1 MSITGSNDRSNMEG
15 RRPISL
21 LVIGEVGEVG
31 GNEGV
36 NVCERWLRLG
46 GARGPPGTEGGLEML
61 KGLEMFI
68 VFIGGDDV
76 CLDDIES
83 SLPLFVEGE
92 AKEPDEEEEM
102 FILDVFSFFDILVF
116 RPNEAKNPP
125 LFNEM
130 DADGVRERM
139 EGEWL
144 MLELDLDELVRGGF
158 IAKYGYG
165 RVRDTEVGVISPSVT

>member
-1 MSITGSNDRSNMEG
+1 MSITGSKDRSNMEG

-21 LVIGEVGEVG
+21 LAIGEMG

-36 NVCERWLRLG
+36 YVCERWVRLG
-46 GARGPPGTEGGLEML
+46 GARGPPGTVGGVEIL
-61 KGLEMFI
+61 KGLEIFI
-68 VFIGGDDV
+68 VFIDGDDV

-83 SLPLFVEGE
+83 NLPLFVEGE
-92 AKEPDEEEEM
+92 EKELEGEDDM
-102 FILDVFSFFDILVF
+102 SMLVGFSFFEILVF

-130 DADGVRERM
+130 DVDGVRERM
-139 EGEWL
+139 EGEWP

-158 IAKYGYG
+158 IAKDGYG
-165 RVRDTEVGVISPSVT
+165 RVRDTEVGVISPSVS

>member
-1 MSITGSNDRSNMEG
+1 M
-15 RRPISL
+15 
-21 LVIGEVGEVG
+21 G
-31 GNEGV
+31 GNGGV
-36 NVCERWLRLG
+36 NVCERCGRLG

-61 KGLEMFI
+61 KGLEIFI
-68 VFIGGDDV
+68 VFIEGDDV

-83 SLPLFVEGE
+83 NLPFLVEAE
-92 AKEPDEEEEM
+92 AEEPEDDEM
-102 FILDVFSFFDILVF
+102 RRLDGFSFFDILVL

-130 DADGVRERM
+130 DVDGVRERI

-144 MLELDLDELVRGGF
+144 TLELDLDELVRGGF
-158 IAKYGYG
+158 IAKDGYG

>member
-21 LVIGEVGEVG
+21 LAIGEVG

-36 NVCERWLRLG
+36 NVCERWVRLG

-68 VFIGGDDV
+68 AFIDGDDV

-83 SLPLFVEGE
+83 NLPLFVEGE
-92 AKEPDEEEEM
+92 AKEPEDEDDEEM
-102 FILDVFSFFDILVF
+102 SMLVGFSFFDILVF

-125 LFNEM
+125 VFNDM
-130 DADGVRERM
+130 DVDGVRERI
-139 EGEWL
+139 EGEWPI
-144 MLELDLDELVRGGF
+144 LELDLDGLVRGGF
-158 IAKYGYG
+158 IAKDGYG
-165 RVRDTEVGVISPSVT
+165 RVRDTDVGVISPSVI

>member
-21 LVIGEVGEVG
+21 LTIG
-31 GNEGV
+31 GV
-36 NVCERWLRLG
+36 NVCERWVRLG

-83 SLPLFVEGE
+83 NLPLFVEGE
-92 AKEPDEEEEM
+92 AKEPEEDDGISM
-102 FILDVFSFFDILVF
+102 LVGFSFFDILVF

-130 DADGVRERM
+130 DADGVRERI
-139 EGEWL
+139 EGEGP
-144 MLELDLDELVRGGF
+144 MLELDRDELVRGGF
-158 IAKYGYG
+158 IAKDGYG
-165 RVRDTEVGVISPSVT
+165 RVRDTEVGVMSPSVP